1 MNKYSVKAAACALV
15 GTLSLSGY
23 QMTLEAKIHN
33 SSDVPAAG
41 VAVVLDEGST
51 IQDLQVEVVQNIAYL
66 ESASGLQPNILKASG
81 MVALADTPGN
91 VSPLNSKATTSKV
104 STEFT
109 QEITEAISEV
119 ETESESSGS
128 IEDADQ
134 EETQQE
140 STLELSTELLTDWEV
155 PEQESSSAVESEQ
168 ETSNEESAEE
178 ETSGEESSS
187 EETSNEET
195 SVEETSSEEMSSEE
209 TSEEEDSDEETSEEE
224 DSNEEASNEETSNE
238 ETSNEE
244 ISSEAFS
251 EEETSE
257 VESSDENT
265 SEQETSVEDTDNTET
280 TDKDDDDFQTSAGFS
295 VTDTYDNV
303 EIAGKVES
311 ETTAKT
317 DENSQD
323 FSGLVIS
330 QVSNY
335 VNVRSTPGEDGEVVG
350 KFYANSVGELVEEKD
365 GWYKIVSGNCTGYV
379 KGEFCV
385 AGKEAEALAKEVGT
399 TYAVVNATTLKVRK
413 DASTESAVLGLVP
426 INEELVVLE
435 ELDGWVKIAIEEG
448 DGYVSKD
455 YINLRTDFVHAES
468 KEEEAVRLAKEAK
481 AREEARAS
489 AAATEAARLQQQA
502 ESQAQ
507 RAAANQATIESARNT
522 AASSEGSE
530 MGKAVIDYATQFV
543 GNPYVWGGTSLT
555 NGADCSGFVM
565 SVYSNFGVSLPHSS
579 SALRNQGYDVGGL
592 SNAQP
597 GDIVCYSGHVG
608 LYVGNGQIVHAST
621 SKTGIIVSSASYRN
635 VLSVRRIF

>member
-81 MVALADTPGN
+81 KVALADTPGN
-91 VSPLNSKATTSKV
+91 VSLLNSKATTSKV

-128 IEDADQ
+128 IEDAGQ

-178 ETSGEESSS
+178 ETSGEE
-187 EETSNEET
+187 TSNEET
-195 SVEETSSEEMSSEE
+195 SVEETSSEETLDQETSGEEMSSEE
-209 TSEEEDSDEETSEEE
+209 TSEEEDSNEEN
-224 DSNEEASNEETSNE
+224 SNEESSNEET
-238 ETSNEE
+238 
-244 ISSEAFS
+244 SSEAFS

-507 RAAANQATIESARNT
+507 RAAANQATIDSARNT

>member
-91 VSPLNSKATTSKV
+91 VSLLNSKATTSKV

-128 IEDADQ
+128 IEDAGQ

-178 ETSGEESSS
+178 ETSGEE
-187 EETSNEET
+187 TSNEET
-195 SVEETSSEEMSSEE
+195 SEEETLSEETLDQETSGEEMSSEE
-209 TSEEEDSDEETSEEE
+209 TSEEEDSNEEN
-224 DSNEEASNEETSNE
+224 SNEESSNEET
-238 ETSNEE
+238 
-244 ISSEAFS
+244 SSEAFS

>member
-209 TSEEEDSDEETSEEE
+209 TSEEEDS
-224 DSNEEASNEETSNE
+224 NEEASNEEA
-238 ETSNEE
+238 SNEE

-379 KGEFCV
+379 KGEFCA
-385 AGKEAEALAKEVGT
+385 AGEQAEELAKEVGT
-399 TYAVVNATTLKVRK
+399 TYAVVNTTTLKVRQ

-468 KEEEAVRLAKEAK
+468 REEEEVRLAKEAR
-481 AREEARAS
+481 AREEARAA
-489 AAATEAARLQQQA
+489 AAATEAARVQRQA
-502 ESQAQ
+502 EAQAQ
-507 RAAANQATIESARNT
+507 RSEANQATIESARNI
-522 AASSEGSE
+522 AASSQGSE
-530 MGKAVIDYATQFV
+530 MGKSVIDYATQFV
-543 GNPYVWGGTSLT
+543 GNPYVWGGSSLT
-555 NGADCSGFVM
+555 NGTDCSGFVM
-565 SVYSNFGVSLPHSS
+565 SVYNNFGVSLPHSS
-579 SALRNQGYDVGGL
+579 SALRSQGYDVGGL